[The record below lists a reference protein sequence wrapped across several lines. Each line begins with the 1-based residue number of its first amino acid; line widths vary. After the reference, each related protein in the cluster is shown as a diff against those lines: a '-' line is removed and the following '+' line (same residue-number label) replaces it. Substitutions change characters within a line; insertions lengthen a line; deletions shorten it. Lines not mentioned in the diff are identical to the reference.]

1 LKIPLSLQGLND
13 DGQEI
18 EPAWYCPVVP
28 MVLINGSSGIG
39 TGYSSTIPNY
49 NPREVITNLRKL
61 MLGEEADTMVPWYKG
76 FDGKI
81 VTWGSQKYM
90 CDGIVNKLSET
101 RYDTSLLTHIHS
113 ACQPL
118 YACHLSGLVR
128 GIEI

>member
-1 LKIPLSLQGLND
+1 
-13 DGQEI
+13 
-18 EPAWYCPVVP
+18 

-49 NPREVITNLRKL
+49 NPREVIANLRKL
-61 MLGEEADTMVPWYKG
+61 MLGEEADVMVPWYKG

-101 RYDTSLLTHIHS
+101 RYDTSLSTHIDTAS
-113 ACQPL
+113 QPL
-118 YACHLSGLVR
+118 HACHHTVSARVIDGQFS
-128 GIEI
+128 EACA